1 VRAVT
6 KSDTNAGDPQA
17 GSPSQL
23 QAEIDEARDNLA
35 ANLAALREQTSP
47 DALVRRGRAKVTGFF
62 IDEYGGVR
70 PERVAM
76 VAGAVV
82 ALVVL
87 RRWRRSRRCS
97 CR

>member
-1 VRAVT
+1 MT
-6 KSDTNAGDPQA
+6 KSDKKTGATGAD
-17 GSPSQL
+17 SPAQL
-23 QAEIDEARDNLA
+23 QAEIDDARDNLA

-47 DALVRRGRAKVTGFF
+47 EALVRRGRAKVTGFF
-62 IDEYGGVR
+62 TDEYGGIR

-82 ALVVL
+82 TLVVL

>member
-1 VRAVT
+1 VK
-6 KSDTNAGDPQA
+6 KSDTNAGASEA
-17 GSPSQL
+17 GSPAQL

-35 ANLAALREQTSP
+35 ANLTALREQTSP
-47 DALVRRGRAKVTGFF
+47 EALVRRGRATVTGFF
-62 IDEYGGVR
+62 TDEYGGIR

-76 VAGAVV
+76 VAGVV
-82 ALVVL
+82 VTLVVL